1 MINPQRFISIIQN
14 YFQNIFLTQR
24 VIVNLSGMYFE
35 LIFCTFLAIS
45 SFIFNQ
51 ELLMIISI
59 FVCLH
64 SLFNLN
70 PFLRS
75 DGFWILSDLTNKP
88 NLFLHSS
95 EKVKDLF
102 RFIHGK
108 KVIWSRLDFFLF
120 LYGLS
125 NLILIAL
132 FLYYV
137 LFQNTNSIIFFPKN
151 LLTFFSSLANDN
163 SETSVISIGRLIV
176 PGIFYLMLFNLI
188 KPMIRKLWLKIK

>member
-1 MINPQRFISIIQN
+1 MTDHQSFISIIQN

-51 ELLMIISI
+51 ELLIIISI

-102 RFIHGK
+102 RFIQGK
-108 KVIWSRLDFFLF
+108 KVIWRRLDFFLF

-151 LLTFFSSLANDN
+151 LLTFLSSLANDN